1 MFSELEAKESG
12 IKLIVGLGN
21 PGPQYENTR
30 HNVGAWL
37 LQHLTEI
44 SHLNF
49 SHEPKLKG
57 WMCKHSQNQQQTI
70 YFIPSTFMNE
80 SGQAVQAV
88 AHFYRIKPEQI
99 LVAHD
104 ELDFTP
110 GVARLKTNGGH
121 GGHNGLRDIINKLG
135 SNSFH
140 RIRIGIGRPQHSGQ
154 VSSYVLSKPNPN
166 ERTLIHQAIEK
177 SVESITLLTQ
187 GKFNQAFLTLH
198 SE

>member
-1 MFSELEAKESG
+1 MFSELESKEPG
-12 IKLIVGLGN
+12 IKLVVGLGN

-37 LQHLTEI
+37 LRHLSEA
-44 SHLNF
+44 SNLKF
-49 SHEPKLKG
+49 SHESKLKG
-57 WMCKHSQNQQQTI
+57 SMCKKSQDLEHI
-70 YFIPSTFMNE
+70 LYFIPNTYMNE

-88 AHFYRIKPEQI
+88 ARFYRIKPEQI

-104 ELDFTP
+104 ELDFSP

-135 SNSFH
+135 SKAFH
-140 RIRIGIGRPQHSGQ
+140 RIRIGIGRPEHSGQ
-154 VSSYVLSKPNPN
+154 VSNYVLSKPRPS
-166 ERTLIHQAIEK
+166 ERDLIHQAIES